1 MSFHDTF
8 GKSLPPIEQG
18 PTNPWWL
25 DCLLG
30 ADPVASFDAFKA
42 GLVVRHKRVDDSME
56 LMMRSFASAWSKHF
70 GVPEPRL
77 YFHRVSG
84 LVVVGSVED
93 DSYHVLVGEW
103 PSDDDLHRINC
114 ETPGTV
120 GHAFCGWCRVCER
133 PRFKCGHFSLTLPAT

>member
-1 MSFHDTF
+1 MSFIDAF

-25 DCLLG
+25 DCLVGDSAMAALQAF
-30 ADPVASFDAFKA
+30 AD
-42 GLVVRHKRVDDSME
+42 GLVVRHKRVDDTMATT
-56 LMMRSFASAWSKHF
+56 MHSFVSVWSKHF
-70 GVPEPRL
+70 NVPVPRL
-77 YFHRVSG
+77 FLHRATGQVW
-84 LVVVGSVED
+84 VGAVNED
-93 DSYHVLVGEW
+93 GYRAMVGEW

-133 PRFKCGHFSLTLPAT
+133 PRFKCGHFQLTLPAT